1 MTHTL
6 TYMLVLLAML
16 GALPQSYSAEMPP
29 QAKQSKKSPKIVYHF
44 PDSEDVP
51 EHAFLPSELEQ
62 LIALDTS
69 LVMIDV
75 RSPTEFSEGHLAGS
89 RNIPST
95 EVPTRISEFRT
106 MQKAQ
111 RNMVLISRDGKDA
124 YTILKRLH
132 REKIDRVWYLHG
144 GIEAWIKAGR
154 TLNTE

>member
-1 MTHTL
+1 MTQRIAHVLVVLTL
-6 TYMLVLLAML
+6 L
-16 GALPQSYSAEMPP
+16 GALPPIHSVEMLH
-29 QAKQSKKSPKIVYHF
+29 QAKQSKKSPKIIYHF
-44 PDSEDVP
+44 PGPEDIP

-75 RSPTEFSEGHLAGS
+75 RSPSEFSEGHLAGS

-95 EVPTRISEFRT
+95 EVLTRLTEFRT

-124 YTILKRLH
+124 YTILKRLY

-144 GIEAWIKAGR
+144 GIEAWVKSGR
-154 TLNTE
+154 TLSTE